1 MNPDDPLARAISEW
15 QRKHHIADDDPMIA
29 VLELVRLQVQHAR
42 VDRDDSGIAPPSF
55 EDFRSTIELLDRR
68 SKAFVHQAT
77 DLVGELR
84 RFGLSVR
91 RINGAHVFA
100 QILLLILGTI
110 LGAIIGHIVW

>member
-42 VDRDDSGIAPPSF
+42 ADCDDSVVAPPSF
-55 EDFRSTIELLDRR
+55 EDFRGTIELLDRR

-84 RFGLSVR
+84 RFGLRVR
-91 RINGAHVFA
+91 RINGAHVVA
-100 QILLLILGTI
+100 QILLLIVGAI
-110 LGAIIGHIVW
+110 LGAIVGHMVW

>member
-42 VDRDDSGIAPPSF
+42 VDRDDSAIAPPSF

-68 SKAFVHQAT
+68 SKALVQQAT
-77 DLVGELR
+77 DLIGEMR
-84 RFGLSVR
+84 RFGNNLRRSSRGKILTNSVLFLA
-91 RINGAHVFA
+91 G
-100 QILLLILGTI
+100 LLIGVLMVRC
-110 LGAIIGHIVW
+110 LS